1 MPSHIVVV
9 LVVKDIAHEQN
20 DGLVAVVLPPMRGAA
35 RLRPDLA
42 GFMHDRIG
50 AVAGVFDDLPLGD
63 VDDRGTIGVAVP
75 GHDAP
80 GSIVSLRKRSWR
92 LLSFAGSFSRSMA
105 ASTVSV
111 TPLPAW
117 AAGMRTSALN
127 LPGGHSP
134 ATDADKPASV
144 EPAIMPARTRL
155 RPNPRPLAMRLNIF
169 VISFVMPQP
178 QRGGAED

>member
-63 VDDRGTIGVAVP
+63 VDDRGTIGVAGARTVRP
-75 GHDAP
+75 A
-80 GSIVSLRKRSWR
+80 
-92 LLSFAGSFSRSMA
+92 LLSWQILLARCCGGDRVYGFHDQFQA
-105 ASTVSV
+105 AV
-111 TPLPAW
+111 
-117 AAGMRTSALN
+117 
-127 LPGGHSP
+127 
-134 ATDADKPASV
+134 
-144 EPAIMPARTRL
+144 
-155 RPNPRPLAMRLNIF
+155 
-169 VISFVMPQP
+169 PQL
-178 QRGGAED
+178 